1 MVGEASGI
9 DGKTAAGAG
18 LIGLPTHLAE
28 LGTGAGADSA
38 RGAAKSVLRTAR
50 AGRCGMPVA
59 GAVELGGELIAL
71 DDQGLSLACISPAL
85 ML

>member
-1 MVGEASGI
+1 MVGEASSI

-38 RGAAKSVLRTAR
+38 RGAAKSMLRTAR

-85 ML
+85 VL